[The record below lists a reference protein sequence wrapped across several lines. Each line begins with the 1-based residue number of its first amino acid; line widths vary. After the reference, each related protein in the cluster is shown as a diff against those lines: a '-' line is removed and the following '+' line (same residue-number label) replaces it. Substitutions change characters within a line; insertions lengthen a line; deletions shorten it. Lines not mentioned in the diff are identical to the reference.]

1 MADPTSSDDAPADE
15 RSDSFI
21 RGVVV
26 NVVGAAVILLVAVLL
41 VGVSVFIAWSQW
53 QRANDLED
61 GDKRRAA
68 AAVAAS
74 DFVTELLGYDH
85 RDLDS
90 HEQRIGQ
97 SATDRF
103 LAEYQRALDGGL
115 RDNIVALEAV
125 ATVTVRDVFV
135 GDVSSDRVEVVIVA
149 DTEAVSRTGTRRLV
163 GAYLQVAL
171 QWDQDSGSW
180 LVDEVTTVATLDE
193 VLEPPAGEAPVDPTS
208 PPSPTSTPS
217 PSPATSPTSSS

>member
-1 MADPTSSDDAPADE
+1 MADELDGSGFGDEQPTRP
-15 RSDSFI
+15 RHG
-21 RGVVV
+21 RGPTALRVSPPSMLGVL
-26 NVVGAAVILLVAVLL
+26 LLVAVVVAFL
-41 VGVSVFIAWSQW
+41 QW
-53 QRANDLED
+53 QRANDLAND
-61 GDKRRAA
+61 ADRRSSAA
-68 AAVAAS
+68 AAAS

-135 GDVSSDRVEVVIVA
+135 GDVSSDR
-149 DTEAVSRTGTRRLV
+149 
-163 GAYLQVAL
+163 
-171 QWDQDSGSW
+171 
-180 LVDEVTTVATLDE
+180 
-193 VLEPPAGEAPVDPTS
+193 
-208 PPSPTSTPS
+208 
-217 PSPATSPTSSS
+217 